1 MRKTFNFSILIAIV
15 CYGLM
20 LSSCNMGKQKSRS
33 TGWKY
38 NDSKMGGFSVT
49 DAGEQPCGPGLVLIE
64 GGTFVIGNT
73 EDNVFYD
80 WDNTARQVTVTSFYM
95 DQTEVRNIDY
105 LEYLYWI
112 HRIYRTDYP
121 EVMNM
126 ALPDTLVW
134 RNSMSY
140 NEPMVETY
148 LRHPSYREYP
158 LVGVSWVQA
167 CDYAIW
173 RSDRVNENILI
184 ESGILAF
191 DPDQNKESNFSTDAY
206 LAGQYT
212 GIIAGGI
219 KDIDPRGD
227 GTGIRSVKMEDGIL
241 LPKYRLP
248 TEAEWEYAAVGL
260 IGNTNHELIS
270 DRRVYPWNNDGM
282 RVQDKK
288 YYGVFSANF
297 KRGHGDYMGVA
308 GDLNDGAAFPAP
320 VASYFPNDYGLYN
333 MAGNVSEW
341 VLDVYRPMSF
351 EDIADYNPYRGNEFK
366 TKIIDSLGNITYVPA
381 STEEIASRKNYRDS
395 YNLNYNDG
403 DYKSSIQNSW
413 LETPTDIKEST
424 NQMYD
429 YGVTTLISDKARVY
443 KGGSWADGPYFLSPS
458 VRRFLD
464 EDQSSATIGFRCA
477 MNKVGGAFTE

>member
-1 MRKTFNFSILIAIV
+1 MRKTFNFSILITII
-15 CYGLM
+15 CCGLM
-20 LSSCNMGKQKSRS
+20 LSSCKMGKQKSRS
-33 TGWKY
+33 TGWNY
-38 NDSKMGGFSVT
+38 NDTKMGGFSVT
-49 DAGEQPCGPGLVLIE
+49 SANEQQTGPGLVLIE

-73 EDNVFYD
+73 QDNVFYD
-80 WDNTARQVTVTSFYM
+80 WNNTARQVTVTSFYM
-95 DQTEVRNIDY
+95 DQTEVRNLDY

-112 HRIYRTDYP
+112 HRIYGTDYP
-121 EVMNM
+121 EVMNR

-148 LRHPSYREYP
+148 LRHPSFNEYP
-158 LVGVSWVQA
+158 VVGVSWIQA
-167 CDYAIW
+167 CDYALW
-173 RSDRVNENILI
+173 RSDRVNENLLI

-212 GIIAGGI
+212 GIVADGM
-219 KDIDPRGD
+219 KDLDPK
-227 GTGIRSVKMEDGIL
+227 GTGIRGVKMEDGIF

-248 TEAEWEYAAVGL
+248 TEAEWEYAALGL

-270 DRRVYPWNNDGM
+270 DRRVYPWNSDGM
-282 RVQDKK
+282 RTQDEN

-297 KRGHGDYMGVA
+297 KRSNGDYMGVA
-308 GDLNDGAAFPAP
+308 GGLNDGAAFPAP
-320 VASYFPNDYGLYN
+320 VASYFPNDYGLFN

-341 VLDVYRPMSF
+341 VLDVYRPLSF

-366 TKIIDSLGNITYVPA
+366 RKTIDSLGNIEYVPA
-381 STEEIASRKNYRDS
+381 TAEEIASRKNYRDS

-403 DYKSSIQNSW
+403 DYKSSIQSNW
-413 LETPTDIKEST
+413 LDASTDIKEST
-424 NQMYD
+424 KQVYE
-429 YGVTTLISDKARVY
+429 YGATTLISDKARVY

-464 EDQSSATIGFRCA
+464 EDQTSATIGFRCA
-477 MNKVGGAFTE
+477 MNKVGGALAK